1 MRKQH
6 ELLLAAVAAL
16 AISAAPALALPS
28 GTYSI
33 TNNASVDVN
42 LTANTFA
49 TGGYTNS
56 FPSTIAHGASP
67 ASGSAS
73 SANDTLIGAV
83 SYQDPSTNFGCKFET
98 RVTKVGSA
106 YTFSFVPTVL
116 GGSGSTAVCTMPGS
130 GTPAT
135 GAFSSSPAMSGF

>member
-6 ELLLAAVAAL
+6 KLLFASVAAL
-16 AISAAPALALPS
+16 AIAAAPALALPS

-42 LTANTFA
+42 LTANTFT

-73 SANDTLIGAV
+73 SASDTLIGAV
-83 SYQDPSTNFGCKFET
+83 SYQDPATNFGCKFET
-98 RVTKVGSA
+98 RVTKVGSN
-106 YTFSFVPTVL
+106 YTFSFTPSVL

-130 GTPAT
+130 GTAAT